1 MKNKPYVTR
10 KQWLNYKGF
19 YYGMWRKK
27 SNDNSRV
34 YTATMTRRQLK
45 DFSRQMSSFE
55 AGHQWFSSL
64 DHNKICSIEKK
75 GCSMSVILLSA
86 Y

>member
-19 YYGMWRKK
+19 HYGMWRKK

-55 AGHQWFSSL
+55 AGHQ
-64 DHNKICSIEKK
+64 
-75 GCSMSVILLSA
+75 
-86 Y
+86 